1 MKSHHSFFSLLTFCC
16 LLLLTLTCS
25 HPVQAANMLT
35 NSSFES
41 GSFAAN
47 RSDGGMSL
55 ATGSTTITGWT
66 TVNGEVNW
74 IPNGNPYGITAQN
87 GTYSLDISG
96 YHDSSPYGGVSQTVT
111 TVAGTSY
118 QLSFYLGVIPSTTGF
133 NGPVAVKV
141 SAGSASKIVNY
152 DTGSATGS
160 ATLWQLFTY
169 TFTATSTSTT
179 VSIVGTFDA
188 GGLYLGLDNVSLD
201 VSPLAPLPISN
212 LLFNGS
218 FEHATNFTTSST
230 GINSLNSGSTALAG
244 WTVVTQELNWV
255 TNGNSFGIVAKDID
269 GGHFSLDLTGSHD
282 FAPAAGITQTAT
294 TITGTPYLLSFYLG
308 TIPARGGFYGPITAT
323 VTAGP
328 LSATAT
334 NSDGSVAGGSST
346 TVWRKY
352 SYMFNANSTSTAV
365 NITGGT
371 ATGGA
376 YLGLD
381 AVSLVANHL
390 QIEGGYGHA
399 IALGGDGTVFTWGL
413 NTNGQLGLGHNTST
427 STPTQVT
434 GLGTPVDGE
443 SPWAISTAAGN
454 YHSVAALNDGT
465 VWTWGINTNGQLGNG
480 TTTTSN
486 VPVQVSSFGTGGAT
500 PKMVAAGN
508 SHTLAILTDGTVWA
522 WGSNSKGQLGHH
534 SLATQSTTPWQVM
547 ISPSTP
553 TYITNGVSIS
563 GGVDFAMALTSA
575 GTVYTWGDNSLGQ
588 LGLGSGATATKTV
601 ATLIPTST
609 LSGVTAI
616 ASGANHGMALKSDGT
631 VWTWGDNTFGQLG
644 NGTTTASPAPVQVSG
659 LTNIVAINAGGYFS
673 LALDSTGHVYAWGSD
688 SNGQLCDGFS
698 GTNHNQTTPQLI
710 PALNPSGGVSAM
722 VLAAGMYF
730 AVIMNTD
737 GSVEGFGQNSYGQL
751 GNGATATS
759 QRSPVTAGYN
769 ALSD

>member
-1 MKSHHSFFSLLTFCC
+1 
-16 LLLLTLTCS
+16 
-25 HPVQAANMLT
+25 MLVP
-35 NSSFES
+35 S
-41 GSFAAN
+41 GSTA
-47 RSDGGMSL
+47 
-55 ATGSTTITGWT
+55 ITGWT
-66 TVNGEVNW
+66 AVNGEINW
-74 IPNGNPYGITAQN
+74 MSNSNPYGEPAQS
-87 GTYSLDISG
+87 GTYALDISG
-96 YHDSSPYGGVSQTVT
+96 YHDSSPYAGVSQSVT

-118 QLSFYLGVIPSTTGF
+118 QLSFYLAVNLGSSISK
-133 NGPVAVKV
+133 GPVAVKV
-141 SAGSASKIVNY
+141 SAGTASKIINY

-160 ATLWQLFTY
+160 TSLWQQFTY
-169 TFTATSTSTT
+169 TFTATGTSTT
-179 VSIVGTFDA
+179 VSIVGSYAA
-188 GGLYLGLDNVSLD
+188 GGYYLGLDNVYLD
-201 VSPLAPLPISN
+201 VSSLDPLPVPN
-212 LLFNGS
+212 LLLNGS
-218 FEHATNFTTSST
+218 FEYGTNYITNSLNY
-230 GINSLNSGSTALAG
+230 NSLNSGSTALAG
-244 WTVVTQELNWV
+244 WTVGTQELIWV
-255 TNGNSFGIVAKDID
+255 PNGNSYGIVAKDVD
-269 GGHFSLDLTGSHD
+269 GGHFSLDLTGAHD
-282 FAPAAGITQTAT
+282 TAPAAGITQTVT
-294 TITGTPYLLSFYLG
+294 TTSGTPYLLSFYLG
-308 TIPARGGFYGPITAT
+308 TIPNQTNSHGPVTAS

-334 NSDGSVAGGSST
+334 NSDAYNSGGAST
-346 TVWRKY
+346 TVWKKY
-352 SYMFNANSTSTAV
+352 NYLFNANSSSTTV

-371 ATGGA
+371 TSGGA
-376 YLGLD
+376 YIGLD
-381 AVSLVANHL
+381 TVSLVANHL

-399 IALGGDGTVFTWGL
+399 IALGGDGSVFTWGL
-413 NTNGQLGLGHNTST
+413 NTNGQLGLGNNTST

-454 YHSVAALNDGT
+454 YHSAAALNDGT

-486 VPVQVSSFGTGGAT
+486 VPVQVSSFGAGSAT

-534 SLATQSTTPWQVM
+534 SLAAQNTTPWQVM

-553 TYITNGVSIS
+553 TYITNGVSVS

-588 LGLGSGATATKTV
+588 LGLGSGATSTKTV

-698 GTNHNQTTPQLI
+698 GTNHNQTAPQLI